1 MLKGEDHVKVSYHT
15 SEQGGGLQWLLP
27 EQTAGKKE
35 PFLFSQAQS
44 IMARTYLPCQDSPG
58 VRFTYTARI
67 RTKEGLRPVMAAGML
82 PGRDKDGAYRFEMP
96 QPIPS
101 YLLALAC
108 GDLTNK
114 AVGPR
119 TDIWAEPSVVDK
131 AAYEFA
137 DTERMIAAAEA
148 LYGPYRWE
156 RYDILV
162 LPPSFPFGG
171 MENPR
176 LTFATPTVL
185 AGDRSLVA
193 LVAHELA
200 HSWSGNLVTNA
211 TWSDFWLNEGFTVYF
226 ERRIMEVVYGKE
238 RAEMEALLGRQ
249 DLQEDLDQLPPND
262 TKLKTD
268 LKGRDPDDAF
278 SNVPYEKGYLFLRL
292 IEQTVGRDR
301 LDPFLKRWFSENAF
315 TSRTTEDFLKQ
326 LDQLL
331 SPEERA
337 SLHVE
342 QWVYQPGVP
351 ENQPRP
357 VSDALSRVDAVS
369 AAYSKGALEAPEID
383 ATSWTYHHWLH
394 FLRGL
399 PSELSRNRM
408 SDLDL
413 VFHLTESGNS
423 EILNQWLLL
432 AIQTGYEPA
441 MPALERFL
449 TIQGR
454 RKFLKP
460 LYAELAKTPEGLAE
474 GRRIYQMARPGYHSL
489 AQGTIDEVL
498 HLKKSTT
505 GSKQK

>member
-1 MLKGEDHVKVSYHT
+1 
-15 SEQGGGLQWLLP
+15 
-27 EQTAGKKE
+27 
-35 PFLFSQAQS
+35 
-44 IMARTYLPCQDSPG
+44 
-58 VRFTYTARI
+58 
-67 RTKEGLRPVMAAGML
+67 
-82 PGRDKDGAYRFEMP
+82 
-96 QPIPS
+96 
-101 YLLALAC
+101 
-108 GDLTNK
+108 
-114 AVGPR
+114 
-119 TDIWAEPSVVDK
+119 
-131 AAYEFA
+131 
-137 DTERMIAAAEA
+137 
-148 LYGPYRWE
+148 
-156 RYDILV
+156 
-162 LPPSFPFGG
+162 
-171 MENPR
+171 
-176 LTFATPTVL
+176 
-185 AGDRSLVA
+185 
-193 LVAHELA
+193 
-200 HSWSGNLVTNA
+200 
-211 TWSDFWLNEGFTVYF
+211 
-226 ERRIMEVVYGKE
+226 
-238 RAEMEALLGRQ
+238 MEALLGRQ

-498 HLKKSTT
+498 HLKKSST